1 MCVHVLIALTSIYR
15 APNMSETTL
24 GTIANKVSQVP
35 ALVELTVCVSVC
47 VCVCVKNGDAKCTC
61 R

>member
-47 VCVCVKNGDAKCTC
+47 VCVCVYVCV
-61 R
+61 